1 MHALSSTNTL
11 RWNPSLSCS
20 ESPKVGC
27 GGPIPTHESLARLR
41 ALIALKVRNTVDLD
55 AYSPPQELLQILP
68 PKSTIRGSDCGPQ
81 IGPNNPKF
89 ILVCNYLRFKSFC
102 YVTILTLV
110 ALLCKECK
118 LCWISFLQLR
128 VLSQRQPS
136 FWGIQLQIFST
147 LFFVIRHVSNVIF

>member
-1 MHALSSTNTL
+1 MESISKLL
-11 RWNPSLSCS
+11 RIT
-20 ESPKVGC
+20 ESC

-89 ILVCNYLRFKSFC
+89 IL
-102 YVTILTLV
+102 
-110 ALLCKECK
+110 
-118 LCWISFLQLR
+118 LR

-136 FWGIQLQIFST
+136 FWENRVPGPGKRINLMNAPKLT
-147 LFFVIRHVSNVIF
+147 